1 MRQFIQQTFAS
12 LVGSLAGL
20 ILFFSLATSGFLFV
34 LIAVASKDTGPQ
46 VQDKSVLVF
55 DLSVNISDTNPTSST
70 SEVIEEVLS
79 GQESNI
85 IPLRKVLDTLDKAT
99 KDKRIVALYL
109 DGAASKTVGNT
120 GLANLK
126 EVREALERFRAAGKK
141 IIAYD
146 VDLGEREYYL
156 SSVADTIILNP
167 MGVVEIN
174 GLNSSQLFLTGA
186 LQKYGIGVQV
196 VRVGKYKSAVEPFL
210 LKQLS
215 PESREQTRELLD
227 DIWDEFLTAV
237 GKSREITPKTLQAI
251 ANSQG
256 MLIASEAK
264 TQGLVDQVGYF
275 DEVIA
280 TLKELTGEKEK
291 DKSFRKIKLATYA
304 RAKSPYSKNR
314 KSKHKIAVV
323 YAEGSIVDGQGNLEQ
338 VGGKRFAKQLRE
350 LRLDKDIKAVVLRVN
365 SPGGSATA
373 SEIIQREVRLIR
385 EEKPVIV
392 SMGNV
397 AASGGYWIS
406 TYSDRIFAEPNTIT
420 GSIGVFG
427 VLFNIQE
434 LANNNGLTWDIV
446 QTASLAD
453 IQSTVRPKTDQELAI
468 YQTMVNQIYDQ
479 FIDKVAE
486 SRKLP
491 KGKVK
496 DIAQGRVWSGID
508 AKQIGL
514 VDEIGG
520 INDAIEYAAKQA
532 KLKNDWEVEEYP
544 KIPSFEERILKTLTN
559 DVTLTSRQL
568 PEPLTTELLKLK
580 QDLAIFTTFNDPKG
594 IYSILPFNWRLD

>member
-1 MRQFIQQTFAS
+1 MRQFLQQTFAS

-20 ILFFSLATSGFLFV
+20 ILFFSLATSGFLFL

-79 GQESNI
+79 GQQTNI

-109 DGAASKTVGNT
+109 DGSASKTVGNT

-167 MGVVEIN
+167 MGVIEIN

-215 PESREQTRELLD
+215 SESREQTRELLD
-227 DIWDEFLTAV
+227 DIWDEFLTTV

-264 TQGLVDQVGYF
+264 RQGLVDQVGYF
-275 DEVIA
+275 DEVIT

-520 INDAIEYAAKQA
+520 INHAIEYAAKQA
-532 KLKNDWEVEEYP
+532 KLKDDWKVEEYP
-544 KIPSFEERILKTLTN
+544 KNPSFEERILETLTN
-559 DVTLTSRQL
+559 DVRVTSRQL

-580 QDLAIFTTFNDPKG
+580 DDLAILTTLNDPKG
-594 IYSILPFNWRLD
+594 IYSILPFNWRFD

>member
-1 MRQFIQQTFAS
+1 
-12 LVGSLAGL
+12 
-20 ILFFSLATSGFLFV
+20 
-34 LIAVASKDTGPQ
+34 
-46 VQDKSVLVF
+46 DKSVLVF

-79 GQESNI
+79 GQQTNI

-109 DGAASKTVGNT
+109 DGSASKTVGNT

-174 GLNSSQLFLTGA
+174 GLNSPQLFLTGA

-227 DIWDEFLTAV
+227 DLWDEFLTTV

-251 ANSQG
+251 ANTKG

-280 TLKELTGEKEK
+280 TLKELTGEKKK

-314 KSKHKIAVV
+314 KSKHKIAII
-323 YAEGSIVDGQGNLEQ
+323 YAEGSIVDGQGNFEQ
-338 VGGKRFAKQLRE
+338 VGGERFAKQLRE

-446 QTASLAD
+446 QTGSLAD

-508 AKQIGL
+508 AKEIGL

-520 INDAIEYAAKQA
+520 INDAIKYAAQQA
-532 KLKNDWEVEEYP
+532 KLKDDWKVEEYP
-544 KIPSFEERILKTLTN
+544 KIPSFEERILETLTN
-559 DVTLTSRQL
+559 DVRVTSRQL

-580 QDLAIFTTFNDPKG
+580 EDLAILTTFNDPKG
-594 IYSILPFNWRLD
+594 IYSILPFNWRVD

>member
-1 MRQFIQQTFAS
+1 MRQFLQQTFAS

-20 ILFFSLATSGFLFV
+20 ILFFSLATSGFLFL

-79 GQESNI
+79 GQQTNI

-109 DGAASKTVGNT
+109 DGSASKTVGNT

-167 MGVVEIN
+167 MGVIEIN

-215 PESREQTRELLD
+215 SESREQTRELLD
-227 DIWDEFLTAV
+227 DIWDEFLTTV

-251 ANSQG
+251 ANTKG

-264 TQGLVDQVGYF
+264 RQGLVDQVGYF
-275 DEVIA
+275 DEVIT

-291 DKSFRKIKLATYA
+291 DKSFRKIKLATYG

-338 VGGKRFAKQLRE
+338 VGGERFAKQLRE

-385 EEKPVIV
+385 QEKPVIV

-508 AKQIGL
+508 AKEIGL

-520 INDAIEYAAKQA
+520 INHAIEYAAKQA
-532 KLKNDWEVEEYP
+532 KLKDDWKVEEYP
-544 KIPSFEERILKTLTN
+544 KNPSFEERILETLTN
-559 DVTLTSRQL
+559 DVRVTSRQL

-580 QDLAIFTTFNDPKG
+580 QDLAILTTFNDPKG
-594 IYSILPFNWRLD
+594 IYSILPFNWRVD

>member
-1 MRQFIQQTFAS
+1 MRQFLQQTFAS
-12 LVGSLAGL
+12 LVGSIAGL
-20 ILFFSLATSGFLFV
+20 ILFFSLATSGFLFL

-79 GQESNI
+79 GQQTNI

-109 DGAASKTVGNT
+109 DGSASKTVGNT

-174 GLNSSQLFLTGA
+174 GLNSPQLFLTGA

-227 DIWDEFLTAV
+227 DLWDEFLTTV

-251 ANSQG
+251 ANTKG

-280 TLKELTGEKEK
+280 TLKELTGEKKK

-314 KSKHKIAVV
+314 KSKHKIAII
-323 YAEGSIVDGQGNLEQ
+323 YAEGSIVDGQGNFEQ
-338 VGGKRFAKQLRE
+338 VGGERFAKQLRE

-446 QTASLAD
+446 QTGSLAD

-508 AKQIGL
+508 AKEIGL

-520 INDAIEYAAKQA
+520 INDAIKYAAQQA
-532 KLKNDWEVEEYP
+532 KLKDDWKVEEYP
-544 KIPSFEERILKTLTN
+544 KIPSFEERILETLTN
-559 DVTLTSRQL
+559 DVRVTSRQL

-580 QDLAIFTTFNDPKG
+580 EDLAILTTFNDPKG
-594 IYSILPFNWRLD
+594 IYSILPFNWRVD